1 MPYYDYNT
9 NRTDYDP
16 IEQEI
21 VDALNAFGP
30 VAQCNNY
37 TNGDWTNGVKGI
49 FGAIGYKKEYKI
61 FSAITDSKR
70 PFNQIRQDVQQML
83 GGLYVPIKWQHKN
96 QGRDQFLG
104 EWLYDILWWDEN
116 DQGYAINIPLV
127 AESEW
132 GDTVRVKEDFQ
143 KLLLARS
150 KYRVMIFECGN
161 DIIKWSKDQIKKFN
175 HTQTGDRYLFCSWR
189 GNALGFH
196 FELYVAP

>member
-1 MPYYDYNT
+1 MP
-9 NRTDYDP
+9 YDP

-21 VDALNAFGP
+21 VHALTAFGP
-30 VAQCNNY
+30 VAQRNNY
-37 TNGDWTNGVKGI
+37 KNRDWTNGVKAI
-49 FGAIGYKKEYKI
+49 FGAIGYSKGYKI
-61 FSAITDSKR
+61 FSAIDDNNGR
-70 PFNQIRQDVQQML
+70 PFNQIRQDVQEML
-83 GGLYVPIKWQHKN
+83 GGSYVPIKWQHKN
-96 QGRDQFLG
+96 QGRNQFLG
-104 EWLYDILWWDEN
+104 EWLYDVLWWHEN
-116 DQGYAINIPLV
+116 DQGYAIDIPLV

-132 GDTVRVKEDFQ
+132 GGPGKFQDDFQ

-175 HTQTGDRYLFCSWR
+175 HTQTGDRYLFCSWQ